1 MSKGDE
7 MKVSSETAISM
18 PMKNLLSIVAAV
30 AVGVWAYFGVIERLN
45 RIETN
50 EELLRKDLTQA
61 TQRIEVDLEKNT
73 EFRIKWPRGEMGTL
87 PADSEQYMLIE
98 HIAGQVEKI
107 QERMENMMNNGV
119 NINRLQKD
127 VESLT
132 VAVEGLK
139 DSNRNIIFVM
149 FILFVTFAVALEYKP
164 GKAHPAKEGVI
175 GLLLKLKGKT
185 IEHVFKPNLSACMKS
200 KRIAQRQMDLN
211 NAKDGRVQ
219 FVCKILVADLEEDSQ
234 TKYGL
239 RITKIISGD

>member
-132 VAVEGLK
+132 ESVEKLK
-139 DSNRNIIFVM
+139 DSNRNII
-149 FILFVTFAVALEYKP
+149 YSNGNGHK
-164 GKAHPAKEGVI
+164 
-175 GLLLKLKGKT
+175 KT
-185 IEHVFKPNLSACMKS
+185 GE
-200 KRIAQRQMDLN
+200 
-211 NAKDGRVQ
+211 
-219 FVCKILVADLEEDSQ
+219 
-234 TKYGL
+234 
-239 RITKIISGD
+239 